1 PDRGGFVPEIDGR
14 LCTSVADVFV
24 AGDCAGL
31 GATSIADP
39 GRAVRQ
45 GRRAGLAAAASLGA
59 TAPDQRDELPAD
71 SSADHGSLA
80 PSYEY
85 WRTWLRVSLANGG
98 RDVLACQCEEVTRGE
113 LLRVQPPRY
122 LGWRSEPMSAR
133 NLDTL
138 TVDGPLHPDQI
149 KRLTRAGMGQCQ
161 GRRCREQVASLL
173 ADAGRVQ

>member
-1 PDRGGFVPEIDGR
+1 VKEARGSRDEVESIVLAAVDEDLRLVSGSETEVACDTVCLAVGLVPSVELLQVLGCRLVFRPDRGGVVPESDGR

-85 WRTWLRVSLANGG
+85 WRTWLRVSL
-98 RDVLACQCEEVTRGE
+98 
-113 LLRVQPPRY
+113 
-122 LGWRSEPMSAR
+122 
-133 NLDTL
+133 
-138 TVDGPLHPDQI
+138 
-149 KRLTRAGMGQCQ
+149 
-161 GRRCREQVASLL
+161 
-173 ADAGRVQ
+173 